1 MAGDWKNMK
10 DKMGQSTGGPS
21 PADWEA
27 MRAKIDAQP
36 ALSPASG
43 AKPWLA
49 WFLIGGIG
57 LSIAIGAWYF
67 LSFGP
72 EAAIPTQ
79 QEVAADP
86 VLQNEPSNEMNDLPL
101 VASDAISEEEGNKAN
116 STTGLESQEGQDH
129 TQGTEFNNLNA
140 ELAATLSTAGD
151 LGTDGVER
159 NEALVAGNSQQETK
173 TEELVGSPIRRQAN
187 EALKSAMNDRK
198 AAETRFDSPLM
209 ESKAEEFR
217 DQGPGENGDEPNS
230 RESGI
235 DDSIGD
241 LDAPSLDSSSTH
253 NVKGESPL
261 DSGPDKPASE
271 FDALNNLERPSL
283 PDQINPPFINPKT
296 GFRLSAANVGLN
308 VQSDLVAHGPLI
320 YGLEFDLQWHRN
332 RQFFSAGLAY
342 YQVQEPYQVNS
353 LESLQRIDSTFKEQI
368 EDRTVI
374 EVSRVW
380 VIDSFQAGRYVYDT
394 TITIVSDTNIV
405 LQVDT
410 NQIETSIVKQLERKY
425 SYAEL
430 PLLYGYEFGAN
441 RLRFRMAGGLALQ
454 QAVSYSDNEAGTQS
468 RFGLTALMQPEML
481 WQLNPTW
488 SLSGRMQLRY
498 PLQNDF
504 VLYQN
509 RALRYSFQ
517 LGVSYRW

>member
-173 TEELVGSPIRRQAN
+173 TEELAGSPIRRQAN

-217 DQGPGENGDEPNS
+217 
-230 RESGI
+230 
-235 DDSIGD
+235 
-241 LDAPSLDSSSTH
+241 
-253 NVKGESPL
+253 
-261 DSGPDKPASE
+261 
-271 FDALNNLERPSL
+271 
-283 PDQINPPFINPKT
+283 
-296 GFRLSAANVGLN
+296 
-308 VQSDLVAHGPLI
+308 
-320 YGLEFDLQWHRN
+320 
-332 RQFFSAGLAY
+332 
-342 YQVQEPYQVNS
+342 
-353 LESLQRIDSTFKEQI
+353 
-368 EDRTVI
+368 
-374 EVSRVW
+374 
-380 VIDSFQAGRYVYDT
+380 
-394 TITIVSDTNIV
+394 
-405 LQVDT
+405 
-410 NQIETSIVKQLERKY
+410 
-425 SYAEL
+425 
-430 PLLYGYEFGAN
+430 
-441 RLRFRMAGGLALQ
+441 
-454 QAVSYSDNEAGTQS
+454 
-468 RFGLTALMQPEML
+468 
-481 WQLNPTW
+481 
-488 SLSGRMQLRY
+488 
-498 PLQNDF
+498 
-504 VLYQN
+504 
-509 RALRYSFQ
+509 
-517 LGVSYRW
+517 